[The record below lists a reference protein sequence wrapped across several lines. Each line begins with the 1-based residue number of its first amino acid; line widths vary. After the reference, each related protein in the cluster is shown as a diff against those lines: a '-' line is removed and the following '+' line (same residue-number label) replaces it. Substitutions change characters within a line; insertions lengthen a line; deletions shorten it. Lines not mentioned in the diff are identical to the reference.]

1 MDTMDTHMLTIMVT
15 TMARGPLM
23 LNPRLLL
30 KLSQRLRLMLTMDTM
45 DIPLLMPTMDTT
57 DIILD
62 MPTTDTTDIPMPM
75 LVITMARDLLMLSPL
90 LMLDTFM
97 DTMDMDTLD
106 MPTMDTMD
114 THMPTT
120 MVITMARGLL
130 MLRPMP
136 DTFMDTTAMDTDTM
150 DMDMPTMVTTDI
162 LMPTMD
168 TMDTIIKLVLSRI
181 EDLPTVKLV
190 EYLVTM
196 AI

>member
-1 MDTMDTHMLTIMVT
+1 
-15 TMARGPLM
+15 
-23 LNPRLLL
+23 
-30 KLSQRLRLMLTMDTM
+30 
-45 DIPLLMPTMDTT
+45 MPTMDTT

-75 LVITMARDLLMLSPL
+75 LVITMAR
-90 LMLDTFM
+90 
-97 DTMDMDTLD
+97 
-106 MPTMDTMD
+106 
-114 THMPTT
+114 
-120 MVITMARGLL
+120 GLL

-136 DTFMDTTAMDTDTM
+136 DTFMDTTAMDTDTT

-168 TMDTIIKLVLSRI
+168 IMDTIIKLVLSRI

>member
-1 MDTMDTHMLTIMVT
+1 
-15 TMARGPLM
+15 
-23 LNPRLLL
+23 
-30 KLSQRLRLMLTMDTM
+30 
-45 DIPLLMPTMDTT
+45 
-57 DIILD
+57 
-62 MPTTDTTDIPMPM
+62 MPM

-97 DTMDMDTLD
+97 DTMDMD
-106 MPTMDTMD
+106 TMDTMD

-136 DTFMDTTAMDTDTM
+136 DTFMDITAMDTDTM
-150 DMDMPTMVTTDI
+150 DMD
-162 LMPTMD
+162 MPTMD

>member
-1 MDTMDTHMLTIMVT
+1 
-15 TMARGPLM
+15 
-23 LNPRLLL
+23 
-30 KLSQRLRLMLTMDTM
+30 
-45 DIPLLMPTMDTT
+45 
-57 DIILD
+57 
-62 MPTTDTTDIPMPM
+62 
-75 LVITMARDLLMLSPL
+75 
-90 LMLDTFM
+90 MLDTFM

-106 MPTMDTMD
+106 MPTMD

-136 DTFMDTTAMDTDTM
+136 DTFLDTTAMDTDTM
-150 DMDMPTMVTTDI
+150 DMDMPTMVTTEI

-168 TMDTIIKLVLSRI
+168 TMETIIKLVLSRI
-181 EDLPTVKLV
+181 EELPTVKLV

>member
-1 MDTMDTHMLTIMVT
+1 
-15 TMARGPLM
+15 
-23 LNPRLLL
+23 
-30 KLSQRLRLMLTMDTM
+30 
-45 DIPLLMPTMDTT
+45 MPTMDTT

-90 LMLDTFM
+90 LMLDIFM
-97 DTMDMDTLD
+97 DTMDMDTL
-106 MPTMDTMD
+106 
-114 THMPTT
+114 
-120 MVITMARGLL
+120 
-130 MLRPMP
+130 
-136 DTFMDTTAMDTDTM
+136 
-150 DMDMPTMVTTDI
+150 DMPTMVTTDI